1 MPPQRVVVEQ
11 VEHRGDDALA
21 GFASQSIPMA
31 DALQRGQF
39 CGRQR
44 HHREPTLT
52 THAARHTQGRGKQR
66 REALRKTVHGRV
78 RKWQL
83 RPRKGI
89 DPRGCKGAPVLHGEL
104 DETLRVV
111 EGTVQHHA
119 GPIAPGVDALHGRV
133 HALRANSGV
142 AH

>member
-1 MPPQRVVVEQ
+1 MTGPAPLRAADLVARRLYEAGC
-11 VEHRGDDALA
+11 RLAFGDTRKFKHNDLA
-21 GFASQSIPMA
+21 DLEGH
-31 DALQRGQF
+31 LQRGK
-39 CGRQR
+39 
-44 HHREPTLT
+44 
-52 THAARHTQGRGKQR
+52 AQGRGKQR